1 MNPVRAAAPAAPQ
14 ASSTIR
20 RYREIAAVLIA
31 HGLADVVDA
40 LHLGR
45 YVAWGTRV
53 LPGHARLDPS
63 LSRAA
68 RVRLTLE
75 ELGPTFVKFGQALS
89 IRADLLPDDLIAE
102 LAKLQDRAVPLEAG
116 IAEATIEAEFGEP
129 ITALFASFDAVPFA
143 AASMAQA
150 HRAVLPTG
158 ERVVV
163 KVRRPGIAATIAGDI
178 EVLRQ
183 LARLV
188 ERALPAAQVIDP
200 TGLVEEFAR
209 TIRLE
214 QDLVREARNLERL
227 AAPFE
232 HDATVRFPR
241 VYWHR
246 TTSAILTTELL
257 EGRTLSELDDRVG
270 PFARRLIA
278 VRGADAML
286 KQVLVHGF
294 FHADPHPGNLLVLD
308 GCVVGFL
315 DFGIVGHLDEHLQRD
330 LSRVVRAVWRR
341 DASDLAALALAITE
355 PRAEVNHAG
364 LERDLGSLIEAYAD
378 VPIGELP
385 VSDVLRDVV
394 ATAAQHRLRFPSNLM
409 LLFKALITTE
419 AIGRRLDPSFRIV
432 RHAAP
437 LAERLWRRQ
446 HAPDALIAR
455 AGDAARQTWSAALA
469 LPGHLDDI
477 GRKMRDGRLEVQF
490 VHRNLE
496 HFVTEMD
503 RSSNRLAFAVVI
515 ASLIVGSS
523 LIIQAGI
530 GATAYGYPVLG
541 LVGFLVAGLF
551 GIRLAIGVVRSGRL

>member
-1 MNPVRAAAPAAPQ
+1 VLVR
-14 ASSTIR
+14 
-20 RYREIAAVLIA
+20 
-31 HGLADVVDA
+31 HGPADVVDA

-45 YVAWGTRV
+45 YAAWGTRL
-53 LPGHARLDPS
+53 LPGGARLDPA

-68 RVRLTLE
+68 RIRLTLE

-89 IRADLLPDDLIAE
+89 IRSDLLPADLIAE
-102 LAKLQDRAVPLEAG
+102 LAKLQDRAVPLPPG
-116 IAEATIEAEFGEP
+116 VAEQAIEAELGAP
-129 ITALFASFDAVPFA
+129 ITALFASFEPAPFA

-158 ERVVV
+158 ELVVV
-163 KVRRPGIAATIAGDI
+163 KVRRPAIAQTIAGDLD
-178 EVLRQ
+178 VLRQ
-183 LARLV
+183 LARLL
-188 ERALPAAQVIDP
+188 ERTLPAAQVVDP
-200 TGLVEEFAR
+200 GGLVEEFAR

-227 AAPFE
+227 AAPFAG
-232 HDATVRFPR
+232 DATVRFPR
-241 VYWHR
+241 VFWER
-246 TTSAILTTELL
+246 TTSAILTTEYLDGL
-257 EGRTLSELDDRVG
+257 KLSELDAEGVG

-278 VRGADAML
+278 ARGADAML

-308 GCVVGFL
+308 GPVIGFL
-315 DFGIVGHLDEHLQRD
+315 DFGIVGHLDARLQRD
-330 LSRVVRAVWRR
+330 LARVVRAVWRR
-341 DASDLAALALAITE
+341 SPADLAVLALAITE
-355 PRAEVNHAG
+355 PRGDVDRRA
-364 LERDLGSLIEAYAD
+364 LERDLAALLDAYAD

-394 ATAAQHRLRFPSNLM
+394 GTAARHRLRFPSNLM
-409 LLFKALITTE
+409 LLIKALITIE
-419 AIGRRLDPSFRIV
+419 AVGRDLDPSFRIV
-432 RHAAP
+432 EHAAP

-446 HAPDALIAR
+446 HSPGALLAR
-455 AGDAARQTWSAALA
+455 AGGTAGETWSAALA
-469 LPGHLDDI
+469 LPGHLDAI
-477 GRKMRDGRLEVQF
+477 GRKVREGRLEVQF

-496 HFVTEMD
+496 HFVREMD

-515 ASLIVGSS
+515 AALIVGSS

-541 LVGFLVAGLF
+541 LIGFLVAGLF

>member
-1 MNPVRAAAPAAPQ
+1 MNAVQAPERAAPQ
-14 ASSTIR
+14 APSTIR
-20 RYREIAAVLIA
+20 RYREIATVLIA

-45 YVAWGTRV
+45 YVAWGTRA
-53 LPGHARLDPS
+53 LPGRARLDPS

-68 RVRLTLE
+68 RLRLTLE

-102 LAKLQDRAVPLEAG
+102 LAKLQDRAAPLDAG
-116 IAEATIEAEFGEP
+116 IAETTIESEFGEP
-129 ITALFASFDAVPFA
+129 IAALFASFDAVPFA

-158 ERVVV
+158 EQVVV
-163 KVRRPGIAATIAGDI
+163 KVRRPGIAATIASDI

-188 ERALPAAQVIDP
+188 ERALPGAQVVDP
-200 TGLVEEFAR
+200 IGLVEEFAR

-232 HDATVRFPR
+232 RDATVRFPR

-246 TTSAILTTELL
+246 TTSTILTTEFL

-315 DFGIVGHLDEHLQRD
+315 DFGIVGRLDEHLQRD
-330 LSRVVRAVWRR
+330 LSRVIRAVWRR
-341 DASDLAALALAITE
+341 DPSDLAALALALTE
-355 PRAEVNHAG
+355 PRGEVNRGA
-364 LERDLGSLIEAYAD
+364 LERDLAGLIEAYAD
-378 VPIGELP
+378 VPLGSLP

-394 ATAAQHRLRFPSNLM
+394 AIAARHRLRFPSNLM
-409 LLFKALITTE
+409 LLIKALITTE

-432 RHAAP
+432 HHAAP

-455 AGDAARQTWSAALA
+455 AGDTARQTWSAALA
-469 LPGHLDDI
+469 LPGHLDAI

-503 RSSNRLAFAVVI
+503 RSSNRIAFAVVI
-515 ASLIVGSS
+515 AALIVGSS

-541 LVGFLVAGLF
+541 LIGFLVAGLF